1 MCGASTPF
9 QFKTPRND
17 DLIEQEL
24 EDDDFLNITTNTLI
38 LEERIRKMEVEKEIL
53 NQVGYLSKYM
63 CKNVNKKVN
72 KSKITISH
80 Q

>member
-63 CKNVNKKVN
+63 CKNGNKKVN
-72 KSKITISH
+72 KCKIT
-80 Q
+80 

>member
-63 CKNVNKKVN
+63 CKNVDP
-72 KSKITISH
+72 
-80 Q
+80 

>member
-63 CKNVNKKVN
+63 CKNVDL
-72 KSKITISH
+72 
-80 Q
+80 

>member
-63 CKNVNKKVN
+63 CKNVNQTVN
-72 KSKITISH
+72 KSKIT
-80 Q
+80 

>member
-9 QFKTPRND
+9 QFKTPRNE

-38 LEERIRKMEVEKEIL
+38 LEEKIRKMEVEKEIL

-63 CKNVNKKVN
+63 CKNVDP
-72 KSKITISH
+72 
-80 Q
+80 

>member
-63 CKNVNKKVN
+63 
-72 KSKITISH
+72 
-80 Q
+80 